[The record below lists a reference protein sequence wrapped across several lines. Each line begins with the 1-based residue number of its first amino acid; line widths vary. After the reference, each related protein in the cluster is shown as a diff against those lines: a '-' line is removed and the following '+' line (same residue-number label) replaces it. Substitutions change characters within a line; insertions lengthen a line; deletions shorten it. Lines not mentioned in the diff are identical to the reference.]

1 MSPSLLPREITIKS
15 SKASPQFIGSF
26 DRTTPSSDGSFLGK
40 KFPSCMRLPG
50 RSRHRKS
57 MSDLVHHQDWDGV
70 VAYKGSDR
78 WQDSGLSDR
87 SEGLKSIDQSTGG
100 SVKISLLSRAVA
112 LHAPLDAIVALTA
125 VDDNEDLE
133 SKTNHRER
141 SMSTASSS
149 SYSSTLFPHA
159 MVDSPLHIAS
169 RNGSS
174 PAVVEALVQFH
185 PEWAIL
191 LDDTNGY
198 VPLHHA
204 IEYYSKRV
212 NPKNTFHT
220 LDDGIFFLCEED
232 RRDDSMTKEEAMLQV
247 ISALAHA
254 SPGSISMS
262 GGQFNETPLE
272 MAVRLECP
280 ASAKLFA
287 LCTEDE
293 PTTMRAPSA

>member
-1 MSPSLLPREITIKS
+1 MV
-15 SKASPQFIGSF
+15 PQFICGSL
-26 DRTTPSSDGSFLGK
+26 DRTPSSDGSFLGK
-40 KFPSCMRLPG
+40 KFPSCMRLSG
-50 RSRHRKS
+50 RSRHRRS
-57 MSDLVHHQDWDGV
+57 MSELVHNQDWDGV
-70 VAYKGSDR
+70 VDYKGSDR
-78 WQDSGLSDR
+78 WHDSGLSDR
-87 SEGLKSIDQSTGG
+87 SDGLKSIEQSTGG

-133 SKTNHRER
+133 GKTNHRER

-149 SYSSTLFPHA
+149 SYSSALFPHA

-174 PAVVEALVQFH
+174 PAVVEILVQFH

-191 LDDTNGY
+191 LDDANGY

-204 IEYYSKRV
+204 IEYYSKHV
-212 NPKNTFHT
+212 NPNTFHT
-220 LDDGIFFLCEED
+220 LDDGTFFLGEED

-293 PTTMRAPSA
+293 PTTTRAPSA